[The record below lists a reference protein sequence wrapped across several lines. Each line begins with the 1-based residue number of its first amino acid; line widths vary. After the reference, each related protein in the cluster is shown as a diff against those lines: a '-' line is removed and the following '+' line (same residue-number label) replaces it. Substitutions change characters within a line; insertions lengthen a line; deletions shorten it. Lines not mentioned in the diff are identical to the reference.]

1 MKRKKIKKGFSVKFR
16 IIVTF
21 ILILLIPS
29 VSIGVISYFY
39 SSIEFEDTLS
49 KHSEREVELLD
60 ELITNEIKPVV
71 AQADYY
77 STIISERWTEQ
88 QILKE
93 LERYNSLE
101 DSVKS
106 VSVVQKGR
114 NFMRNPYFNFDDD
127 FDPFSEPWYLK
138 AIENSESPVV
148 IDPYI
153 SSSDGALM
161 MSVAAALKDGSG
173 VISFDINLETI
184 MDLVKSVKIGDT
196 GFASLMDAKQY
207 YLADPNIENGVA
219 ADKQY
224 HTQMSDKEFGN
235 FKIHEDDAPKHIFF
249 KKNEFTGW
257 YIVGTLMMQDVN
269 TSTNGILTVTIVIL
283 IAAIIVGVAIGYPMI
298 RSILRP
304 LRLLGEAAGKIG
316 EGDLRNKI
324 EIKNQDEFGHLA
336 GIFNKM
342 IDSLQTLIRHVSD
355 QSNTLAASS
364 AELTAST
371 EENQKATNQIVESIQ
386 QLANGAE
393 QQSAAVTNSSIAT
406 NEMQQNI
413 QMISSIAENA
423 LNKARQT
430 IQEVQVG
437 DRTIQQAINQM
448 QSISETVKSI
458 EVAILNL
465 GKRSNEIG
473 QIVEAIKQIADQT
486 NLLAL
491 NAAIEAARA
500 GEAGKGFAV
509 VADEVRTLAE
519 QSATATKQ
527 IAEIISKIRFETND
541 AVEKMATGTEEVG
554 KGILVMN
561 EAGQK
566 FVTIQENVM
575 EVTNEI
581 KEVSTTTTNMSKQ
594 SLLVSDAT
602 QAVQSLTNHTLEGIQ
617 NISASTEEQLASM
630 EEISA
635 SADELAIMADSL
647 QQTIKKFK
655 Y

>member
-1 MKRKKIKKGFSVKFR
+1 MKRKKMKKGFSVKFR

-430 IQEVQVG
+430 LQEVQVG

-581 KEVSTTTTNMSKQ
+581 KEVSTTTTNMSQQ

>member
-1 MKRKKIKKGFSVKFR
+1 M
-16 IIVTF
+16 
-21 ILILLIPS
+21 
-29 VSIGVISYFY
+29 SIGVISYFY
-39 SSIEFEDTLS
+39 SSIEYEDTLS

-138 AIENSESPVV
+138 AIENTDSPVV

-153 SSSDGALM
+153 SSSDGTLM

-269 TSTNGILTVTIVIL
+269 TSTNGILTVTIIVL
-283 IAAIIVGVAIGYPMI
+283 IAAIIVGVVIGYPML

-386 QLANGAE
+386 QLASGAE
-393 QQSAAVTNSSIAT
+393 QQSAAVANSSIAT
-406 NEMQQNI
+406 NEMQQSI

-423 LNKARQT
+423 SNKARQAL
-430 IQEVQVG
+430 QEVQVG

-491 NAAIEAARA
+491 NASIEAARA

-527 IAEIISKIRFETND
+527 IAEIISKIRFETNE

-647 QQTIKKFK
+647 QQTIKRFK

>member
-39 SSIEFEDTLS
+39 SSIEYEDTLS

-138 AIENSESPVV
+138 AIENTDSPVV

-153 SSSDGALM
+153 SSSDGTLM

-269 TSTNGILTVTIVIL
+269 TSTNGILTVTIIVL
-283 IAAIIVGVAIGYPMI
+283 IAAIIVGVVIGYPML

-386 QLANGAE
+386 QLASGAE
-393 QQSAAVTNSSIAT
+393 QQSAAVANSSIAT
-406 NEMQQNI
+406 NEMQQSI

-423 LNKARQT
+423 SNKARQAL
-430 IQEVQVG
+430 QEVQVG

-491 NAAIEAARA
+491 NASIEAARA

-527 IAEIISKIRFETND
+527 IAEIISKIRFETNE

-647 QQTIKKFK
+647 QQTIKRFK

>member
-138 AIENSESPVV
+138 AIENTDSPVV

-153 SSSDGALM
+153 SSSDGTLM

-342 IDSLQTLIRHVSD
+342 IDSLKTLIRHVSD

-386 QLANGAE
+386 QLASGAE
-393 QQSAAVTNSSIAT
+393 QQSAAVANSTIAT
-406 NEMQQNI
+406 NEMQQSI
-413 QMISSIAENA
+413 QTISSIAENA
-423 LNKARQT
+423 SNKARQAL
-430 IQEVQVG
+430 QEVQVG

-491 NAAIEAARA
+491 NASIEAARA

-527 IAEIISKIRFETND
+527 IAEIISKIRFETNE

-581 KEVSTTTTNMSKQ
+581 KEVSTTTTNMSQQ